1 MAHNRLQEHGRLRGP
16 VAVAVIIGVVILIAA
31 AAPRTPRGLAIALTS
46 ADAIEIAQGI
56 SITPAPGWTLGNR
69 GPNWVALNNAD
80 TSAQMRVTVKPAG
93 GTDVVVVLQSDVNQF
108 TGTASAILGNVQ
120 NVSTPGTKALQSANF
135 QQEAFTEYTADVLT
149 QQGTIP
155 VIGTFSELLNTS
167 NGQSAFI
174 DFRQDS
180 TATTQAAG
188 DGGTMIDSML

>member
-1 MAHNRLQEHGRLRGP
+1 MAHNRLQERGRLRGP
-16 VAVAVIIGVVILIAA
+16 VAVAVIIGVVFLIAA
-31 AAPRTPRGLAIALTS
+31 AAPRTRRGVAIALTS

-93 GTDVVVVLQSDVNQF
+93 GADVVVVLQSDVNQF
-108 TGTASAILGNVQ
+108 TNTASAILGNVQ
-120 NVSTPGTKALQSANF
+120 NVSTPDTKALQSANF

-174 DFRQDS
+174 DFRQDN

-188 DGGTMIDSML
+188 DGRTMIDSML

>member
-1 MAHNRLQEHGRLRGP
+1 VAHNRLQEHGRLRGP

-93 GTDVVVVLQSDVNQF
+93 GTDVFVVLQSDVNQF

>member
-1 MAHNRLQEHGRLRGP
+1 VAHNRLQEHGRLRGP

>member
-1 MAHNRLQEHGRLRGP
+1 LVHNRLQEHGRLRGP
-16 VAVAVIIGVVILIAA
+16 VAVGVIIGVVFLIAA
-31 AAPRTPRGLAIALTS
+31 AAPRTPRGVAIALTS
-46 ADAIEIAQGI
+46 ADVIEIAQGI

-93 GTDVVVVLQSDVNQF
+93 GADVVVVLQSDVNQF
-108 TGTASAILGNVQ
+108 TNTASAILGNVQ
-120 NVSTPGTKALQSANF
+120 NVSTPDTKALQSANF

-174 DFRQDS
+174 DFRQDNTS
-180 TATTQAAG
+180 TTQAAG
-188 DGGTMIDSML
+188 DGRTMIDSML